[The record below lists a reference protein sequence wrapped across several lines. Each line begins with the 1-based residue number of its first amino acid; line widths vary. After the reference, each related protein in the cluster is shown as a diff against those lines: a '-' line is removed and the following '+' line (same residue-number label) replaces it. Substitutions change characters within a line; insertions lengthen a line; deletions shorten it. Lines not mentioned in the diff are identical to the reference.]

1 MIPKTIK
8 IAIWYHYFCFVCN
21 NFGLVWGECVTKTDF
36 FCNLV
41 ALKSILSCENGR
53 KQLVCSYF
61 VLPNLKKFAIWYH
74 FLTIL
79 TILVL

>member
-36 FCNLV
+36 FCDLV
-41 ALKSILSCENGR
+41 ALKSILSCENG
-53 KQLVCSYF
+53 
-61 VLPNLKKFAIWYH
+61 
-74 FLTIL
+74 
-79 TILVL
+79 